1 MYYTKYIEETLRLK
15 QLYLKRRKDADTQMA
30 ARCLHLSQH
39 GTTLIPVY
47 HEKLHMHII
56 IPKATTKKT
65 TQRHVFL
72 KSYK

>member
-1 MYYTKYIEETLRLK
+1 MCYTMYIEETLK
-15 QLYLKRRKDADTQMA
+15 TIVFKKDTDTQMA

-56 IPKATTKKT
+56 IPKATTRKLHKDMY
-65 TQRHVFL
+65 F
-72 KSYK
+72 